1 MSSVPPGTRTGTA
14 GPPDQET
21 IVTMP
26 DPETEPTQNPRSN
39 GTRPLTILIGADTY
53 PPHVNGAA
61 QFGYRLAKGMTAR
74 GHTVHVVASRSEK
87 GRSFTETRPEAV
99 VHRLRSHSVPTHEY
113 FRIVF
118 PWEVKKEI
126 SLLFDHVQPDV
137 VHIQSHYMIGE
148 HVLYE
153 AVKRG
158 IRVIATNHFMP
169 ENLNPF
175 LPFPQWFLNIV
186 GRISWK
192 DMGKVMGQA
201 NVVTTP
207 TPLAARA
214 MRDHAFLR
222 EVMPLSNGID
232 VSAYE
237 PRPGETVEKN
247 PYPTVLF
254 AGRLAEEKHVD
265 VLIQAIAK
273 TPAELDV
280 HLEIV
285 GGGEVRPA
293 LEQLVDRL
301 GVRSRVRFLGLAPDD
316 ELRLAYLRADVF
328 CMPGTAELQSLV
340 TLEAMSAS
348 TPVVLADAMALPH
361 LVEDGVNGY
370 LFRPNDSDDLAEK
383 LTAVLAQ
390 PAEDLRRM
398 GAESHRMV
406 QKHGIKATMD
416 TFEALYRGADAAED
430 VG

>member
-1 MSSVPPGTRTGTA
+1 MTL
-14 GPPDQET
+14 
-21 IVTMP
+21 
-26 DPETEPTQNPRSN
+26 PETETDLTSK
-39 GTRPLTILIGADTY
+39 PLTILIGADTY

-74 GHTVHVVASRSEK
+74 GHHVHVVACRSEK
-87 GRSFTETRPEAV
+87 GKSYTETRPEAT

-126 SLLFDHVQPDV
+126 ALLFDHVQPDV

-158 IRVIATNHFMP
+158 IRVVATNHFMP

-175 LPFPQWFLNIV
+175 LPFPQWFRDIV
-186 GRISWK
+186 GRQSWK

-201 NVVTTP
+201 DVVTTP
-207 TPLAARA
+207 TPLAAKA
-214 MRDHAFLR
+214 MRDHAFLT
-222 EVMPLSNGID
+222 EVLPLSNGID
-232 VSAYE
+232 IAAYE
-237 PRPGETVEKN
+237 PRPDETIQKN

-265 VLIQAIAK
+265 VLIKAIAK
-273 TPAELDV
+273 TPAELNV

-285 GGGEVRPA
+285 GGGEVRPS
-293 LEQLVDRL
+293 LEKLVDSL
-301 GVRSRVRFLGLAPDD
+301 GLRDRVRFLGLAPDD
-316 ELRLAYLRADVF
+316 QLRLAYLRADLF

-361 LVEDGVNGY
+361 LVVDGENGY
-370 LFRPNDSDDLAEK
+370 LFRSNDTDDLAAK
-383 LTAVLAQ
+383 ITAVLGQ
-390 PAEDLRRM
+390 PEQERARM

-406 QKHGIKATMD
+406 QKHGIKATLD
-416 TFEALYRGADAAED
+416 TFEALYRGTDLDGETL
-430 VG
+430 